1 MVANQDMLETKSA
14 RLEEL
19 EKKLEQAQ
27 QFDSSSS
34 SSSPLKTELS
44 AYSAKLQ
51 EKEVEVA
58 SLRREVTLLMDRV
71 AAAKRAGEVHQE
83 NLQVLEVKYEEA
95 RNRLDGS
102 ASEHSEEAGELQS
115 RLDAKGA
122 ALVRIISVLVLPF
135 IFLFLF
141 VWVSVSLFSIYC
153 PLPAFCDTT

>member
-34 SSSPLKTELS
+34 SSSSSSSPLKTELS

-58 SLRREVTLLMDRV
+58 SLRREVSLLMDRV
-71 AAAKRAGEVHQE
+71 TAEKRAREVHQE

-102 ASEHSEEAGELQS
+102 ASEHSEEAMELQS

-122 ALVRIISVLVLPF
+122 ALVRI
-135 IFLFLF
+135 
-141 VWVSVSLFSIYC
+141 LFSFFLSSFFSC
-153 PLPAFCDTT
+153 LGLCLSLLHLLPPACIL